1 MIAPA
6 SSKESG
12 DVPQDAGGKSR
23 MEDGLDLPSYGSGAG
38 ILSKLVFFGVIVG
51 VIAIIMKSR
60 KSRSGRLSE
69 KSLA

>member
-1 MIAPA
+1 MVTPA

-12 DVPQDAGGKSR
+12 DISQDAGKSGINDR
-23 MEDGLDLPSYGSGAG
+23 LDLPSYGSGTG

-51 VIAIIMKSR
+51 VIAIIMKR
-60 KSRSGRLSE
+60 KSRSGHLTE

>member
-1 MIAPA
+1 MVSPA

-12 DVPQDAGGKSR
+12 DIPQDAGKSQID
-23 MEDGLDLPSYGSGAG
+23 DGLDLPSYGSGAG

-51 VIAIIMKSR
+51 VIAIIMKR
-60 KSRSGRLSE
+60 KSTSGRLSE

>member
-1 MIAPA
+1 MVAPA

-12 DVPQDAGGKSR
+12 DISQEAGKSR
-23 MEDGLDLPSYGSGAG
+23 IDDGLDLPSYGSGAG
-38 ILSKLVFFGVIVG
+38 ILSKLIFFGVIVG

-60 KSRSGRLSE
+60 KSTSGRLTE